1 MKMILVSTH
10 KAKDGRTRGVWLDF
24 QPQMN
29 REIRHVEEE
38 EGTEVFTISALRSY
52 SGIRYDSLNTIRELE
67 DISLTGWW
75 IDRMAVFCLEQREVA

>member
-10 KAKDGRTRGVWLDF
+10 KAEDGRTRGVWLDF

-29 REIRHVEEE
+29 REIRRVEEE
-38 EGTEVFTISALRSY
+38 EGTKVFTISALRSY
-52 SGIRYDSLNTIRELE
+52 SGIRYDSLNTVRELE

-75 IDRMAVFCLEQREVA
+75 ISRPAAFYLEQREVA